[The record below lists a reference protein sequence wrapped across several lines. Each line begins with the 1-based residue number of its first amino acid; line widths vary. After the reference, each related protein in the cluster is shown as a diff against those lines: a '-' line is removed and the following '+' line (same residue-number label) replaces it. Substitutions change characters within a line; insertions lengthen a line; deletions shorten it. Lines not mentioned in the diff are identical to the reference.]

1 MTDIFLAAPRC
12 IAIGLLVEHHA
23 GLFHQVEFRRCLPHY
38 TVPNEIVV
46 GPPVVQRSEIEFV
59 CEELHV
65 GTVAESCFILAHC
78 DQLSRVAVTSDR
90 SPHLTYPAN
99 EHVLREESI
108 IERLQRQAIV
118 DQVYAVATQTRR
130 RSRYARPVALPR
142 VVLAPSTLD
151 SGFLAT
157 RSTRLFHGRRNSD
170 GS

>member
-12 IAIGLLVEHHA
+12 IAIGLLVEHHPR
-23 GLFHQVEFRRCLPHY
+23 LFHQVEFRRCLPHY

-65 GTVAESCFILAHC
+65 GTVVESCFILAHC
-78 DQLSRVAVTSDR
+78 DQLPRVATSDR
-90 SPHLTYPAN
+90 GPHLTYPAN

-118 DQVYAVATQTRR
+118 DQVYAVEILKPWQLKHV
-130 RSRYARPVALPR
+130 S
-142 VVLAPSTLD
+142 LA
-151 SGFLAT
+151 
-157 RSTRLFHGRRNSD
+157 
-170 GS
+170 